1 MPVTSGRCEARITNH
16 EPRVEFT
23 PSEVTAFTPKLRVSQ
38 ANPSQV
44 AEHRSNPS
52 NPLFFSKNMQSLEKN
67 GDEFSL
73 LCKERRKSAQVI
85 ENKGAQIGLFTREE
99 SKEWKSAQVEV

>member
-1 MPVTSGRCEARITNH
+1 VRLPLSPE
-16 EPRVEFT
+16 
-23 PSEVTAFTPKLRVSQ
+23 LRVSQ

-52 NPLFFSKNMQSLEKN
+52 NPLFFSKNVQGLEKN

-73 LCKERRKSAQVI
+73 LCNERGKGAQVI

-99 SKEWKSAQVEV
+99 SKEWKSARVEV